1 MLAVMGAIA
10 LISAASMLVLRQPM
24 RVPESKPIQ
33 EQLRDFQQSKVH
45 VAIVVDEFGGT
56 AGLVTIEDILEEL
69 VGEIRDEH
77 EPASDSAPTL
87 WTAADGAIEASGHAP
102 VADLNAA
109 LALEIPEDDGY
120 ETVAG
125 FVLSRFGSIPRAGDA
140 FTESGMR
147 FTVLEATPAAVQR
160 IRVERVPAAG

>member
-1 MLAVMGAIA
+1 
-10 LISAASMLVLRQPM
+10 M
-24 RVPESKPIQ
+24 RIPESKPIQ

-45 VAIVVDEFGGT
+45 VAIVMDEFGGT

-87 WTAADGAIEASGHAP
+87 WKAADGAFEASGHAP

-109 LALEIPEDDGY
+109 LGLGIPEDDGY

-125 FVLSRFGSIPRAGDA
+125 FVLARFGSIPRVGDS
-140 FTESGMR
+140 FSDSGVR

-160 IRVERVPAAG
+160 VRAERLPETP